1 MIAAVQSL
9 CKTLLWRQKKK
20 KKKKMHERLFETFST
35 SKSESFHLTRKDHRP
50 EI

>member
-20 KKKKMHERLFETFST
+20 KKNAWKIIRNLLYVKIRVFSSYT
-35 SKSESFHLTRKDHRP
+35 
-50 EI
+50 